1 MTPAE
6 LDARIRCLP
15 LGFGLRKFKN
25 GISSLSQIS
34 GPERKN
40 MAKILL
46 GCLIGKMPTYG
57 INAITAL
64 LDFIY
69 LAQYPTHDTITLG
82 YLRDALDRFHKHRH
96 YFIDTLVRKDFN
108 IPKFHSLLH
117 YIEAIELF
125 GTTDNYNTEM
135 FERLHIDFAKEG
147 WRASNQRDEF
157 PQMIRWLSRREKI
170 SWFES
175 HLSTKIPPTAE
186 PAASSIPGKPSISIT
201 KFPNFPNRPISLIE
215 EKHNAPDFS
224 HYLKHFLNAFAPSP
238 ISGRRL
244 EVLHTLP
251 FTKVN
256 AYNMFRFHPKS
267 IHDVNV
273 EGEEDDIV
281 KAIPKSRRLP
291 FGRFDTVVVIT
302 KDDAES
308 TGLAGEEHI
317 FYFAL

>member
-1 MTPAE
+1 
-6 LDARIRCLP
+6 
-15 LGFGLRKFKN
+15 
-25 GISSLSQIS
+25 
-34 GPERKN
+34 
-40 MAKILL
+40 
-46 GCLIGKMPTYG
+46 
-57 INAITAL
+57 
-64 LDFIY
+64 
-69 LAQYPTHDTITLG
+69 
-82 YLRDALDRFHKHRH
+82 
-96 YFIDTLVRKDFN
+96 
-108 IPKFHSLLH
+108 
-117 YIEAIELF
+117 
-125 GTTDNYNTEM
+125 M

-175 HLSTKIPPTAE
+175 HLSTKISPTAE
-186 PAASSIPGKPSISIT
+186 PAASSIPGKPPISIT

-302 KDDAES
+302 KDDAE
-308 TGLAGEEHI
+308 
-317 FYFAL
+317 